1 MNPEPEVN
9 NNSVIEFLGNP
20 LLRNVIFTIGAII
33 LFISGVI
40 VYGVILNL
48 RQVPLS
54 EAMAQKGF
62 RNLSDV
68 NLVVD
73 RKTYTLNVYEDTVF
87 IKAYRVSLGRN
98 LSDKKKLSEDGATP
112 IGTYKI
118 CSISNHQTYYKF
130 LKLNYANL
138 EDASEALRK
147 SLITQKQFNQI
158 KFEYYYEECVSSNT
172 VLGGNIGIHGIGRLN
187 SIFKNLPF
195 VYNWTDGS
203 IALSNESL
211 DEILSV
217 IKIGTQVV
225 IK

>member
-1 MNPEPEVN
+1 MNSKPKVKTN
-9 NNSVIEFLGNP
+9 NLIEFLSSP
-20 LLRNVIFTIGAII
+20 LLRNILLTIGTMA
-33 LFISGVI
+33 LFIFGVI

-48 RQVPLS
+48 REIPLS

-68 NLVVD
+68 NIIVD

-87 IKAYRVSLGRN
+87 IKSYRVSLGRN
-98 LSDKKKLSEDGATP
+98 LSDKKRLSNDGATP

-118 CSISNHQTYYKF
+118 CSISDDQTYYKF
-130 LKLNYANL
+130 LKLNYPNL
-138 EDASEALRK
+138 DDASEALRK

-158 KFEYYYEECVSSNT
+158 KFEYYYEDCVSSET
-172 VLGGNIGIHGIGRLN
+172 ILGGDIGIHGIGRLN
-187 SIFKNLPF
+187 PIFKNLPF
-195 VYNWTDGS
+195 VYNWTNGS

-211 DEILSV
+211 DEILKV
-217 IKIGTQVV
+217 IKKGTKVV